1 MLALAAA
8 GLIVAGYLTMVQ
20 LGALASAWD
29 PVFGQRSTREVL
41 ELTRPVPDALA
52 GVLAYGTEVVLLLA
66 RRGRLLLGLVLTAGG
81 LASIA
86 LIIIQ
91 PAVVGAWCALCL
103 GSAALS
109 LVCSWRSATTK
120 PQAPSR
126 RSASPSTGCAPCSP
140 TSRTDRSRRWRQV
153 GGPVAGRL

>member
-1 MLALAAA
+1 VSNRGLMLTLAVA
-8 GLIVAGYLTMVQ
+8 GLLVAGYLTLIQ

-29 PVFGQRSTREVL
+29 PLFGHHSTHAVL

-52 GVLAYGTEVVLLLA
+52 GVLAYATEVALLLA

-81 LASIA
+81 LTSIV

-91 PAVVGAWCALCL
+91 PAVVGAWCTLCL

-109 LVCSWRSATTK
+109 LVLLALGRREAADALTALRE
-120 PQAPSR
+120 PQHGLRTLLAQL
-126 RSASPSTGCAPCSP
+126 TG
-140 TSRTDRSRRWRQV
+140 
-153 GGPVAGRL
+153 

>member
-8 GLIVAGYLTMVQ
+8 GLIVAGYLTMLQ

-86 LIIIQ
+86 LITIQ

-109 LVCSWRSATTK
+109 LVLLALGHNEATGALK
-120 PQAPSR
+120 ALRQPKH
-126 RSASPSTGCAPCSP
+126 GL
-140 TSRTDRSRRWRQV
+140 RTLLAHLTD
-153 GGPVAGRL
+153 

>member
-81 LASIA
+81 LPSIA

-91 PAVVGAWCALCL
+91 PAVVGAWCAL
-103 GSAALS
+103 SAPPRS
-109 LVCSWRSATTK
+109 PSCSWRSATTK